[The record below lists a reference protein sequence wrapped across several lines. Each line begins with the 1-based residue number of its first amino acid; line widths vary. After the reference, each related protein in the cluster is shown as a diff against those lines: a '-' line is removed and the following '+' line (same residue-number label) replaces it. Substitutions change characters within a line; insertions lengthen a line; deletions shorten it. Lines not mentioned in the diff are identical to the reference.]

1 MGSTATEDAPARA
14 PGEEEHNSGK
24 AGSVKKA
31 VSRKTRSRKKSPGK
45 KTVTKDMHANGETTG
60 KATPAARQ
68 SAGKARTKARRA
80 APNPAQKEQ
89 PAPATG
95 SETGSAHTAAAADK
109 PATDSRSISWMS
121 AQAVSALNAVKANQA
136 KKAEA
141 LLARVEKPVPG
152 KPGITELP
160 EQTSE
165 DLIEEFPGMEMTE
178 PVAAPLSTA
187 QEPPKTS
194 AAATGDTPA
203 VAQKETIVM
212 QDKPDTQETAATEA
226 AGNTPEVAATT
237 SSEPGATASTE
248 AIIAE
253 QARPRG
259 LPVRPIVMT
268 AFLALLAFSGYR
280 YWQENRDSGV
290 TAPPVA
296 GSFNERVQ
304 GATWDD
310 IPKQEAIAVVGT
322 ASGEQAEPVAKTPDT
337 AAGVAVQQDTAETGE
352 PAATAAMETPGPAIQ
367 AIPREPE
374 TVTAEPA
381 VDAAPP
387 PADRAETQTAEPA
400 ELTTS
405 EPPPPETTTVVT
417 QPARPVQPQPGYG
430 APGYGYY
437 PRQPNWQQPYYQP
450 AYPQQYPAR

>member
-14 PGEEEHNSGK
+14 AGEDEQNSGK
-24 AGSVKKA
+24 AGSVKKT

-45 KTVTKDMHANGETTG
+45 KTVTKDMQATGESTS
-60 KATPAARQ
+60 KAAPAATQ
-68 SAGKARTKARRA
+68 AAGKSRTKTQRA
-80 APNPAQKEQ
+80 ERNPAPQEQ
-89 PAPATG
+89 PAPPG
-95 SETGSAHTAAAADK
+95 ESETGSADTATTADK

-165 DLIEEFPGMEMTE
+165 DLLEEIPGMEVTA
-178 PVAAPLSTA
+178 PVAMPSSTA
-187 QEPPKTS
+187 QEPLKTT
-194 AAATGDTPA
+194 AAATGDTP
-203 VAQKETIVM
+203 VIQQETIVM
-212 QDKPDTQETAATEA
+212 QDKPDTQETVATQA
-226 AGNTPEVAATT
+226 AGKPPEVAATA
-237 SSEPGATASTE
+237 SNEPGATAGTE
-248 AIIAE
+248 AIIAT

-259 LPVRPIVMT
+259 LPVRPVVMT
-268 AFLALLAFSGYR
+268 VFLALLAFSGYR

-296 GSFNERVQ
+296 GSYKESVQ
-304 GATWDD
+304 GAAWDD
-310 IPKQEAIAVVGT
+310 IPQQDAIAVVGT
-322 ASGEQAEPVAKTPDT
+322 ATGEPAEPVATTPEN
-337 AAGVAVQQDTAETGE
+337 AAGVAMQQDTAETGE
-352 PAATAAMETPGPAIQ
+352 PAGTAAMETPGSATKS
-367 AIPREPE
+367 IPREPDSF
-374 TVTAEPA
+374 TAEPA
-381 VDAAPP
+381 VDVAPL

-400 ELTTS
+400 ELTSS
-405 EPPPPETTTVVT
+405 EPPPAETTTGVT
-417 QPARPVQPQPGYG
+417 QPARPVQPLPGYG